1 MIKFFCLIL
10 TLIFILFFYSLQKTS
25 EGFLSG
31 TDIQLLTSKPYYTQY
46 DYLTQAR
53 KYPYDYKYPSYGYPS
68 YDYSRYGYPSYD
80 YSRYGYPS
88 YDYSR
93 YGYPTYDY
101 PTYDYPINRNMRH
114 IFPRYGYSYNYY
126 KPILL

>member
-10 TLIFILFFYSLQKTS
+10 TLIFILFFYSLQQTS

-68 YDYSRYGYPSYD
+68 YGYPSYGYQSYGYPQYGYPSYG
-80 YSRYGYPS
+80 YSRYRYPS
-88 YDYSR
+88 YDYPIHRNIRHVFPS
-93 YGYPTYDY
+93 YGY
-101 PTYDYPINRNMRH
+101 
-114 IFPRYGYSYNYY
+114 YNDY
-126 KPILL
+126 KPILV

>member
-10 TLIFILFFYSLQKTS
+10 TLLFILFFYSLQKTS

-31 TDIQLLTSKPYYTQY
+31 TDIQLLTSKPYYTKY

-68 YDYSRYGYPSYD
+68 YGYPSYGYQSYGYPSYGYPSYG
-80 YSRYGYPS
+80 YSRYRYPS
-88 YDYSR
+88 YDYPIHRNIRHVFPS
-93 YGYPTYDY
+93 YGY
-101 PTYDYPINRNMRH
+101 
-114 IFPRYGYSYNYY
+114 YNDY